1 MDPGALVI
9 GLDIG
14 ASKLLAGTVAAD
26 GAVLRSRRRPT
37 PDSPAGILCAARQLC
52 DALIADAPAPVR
64 AIGIGSA
71 GIIDAQ
77 TGAVIHA
84 NDNLPGWAGTQLRD
98 IHALPIAADNDAR
111 AFAFGEAKLGAG
123 RQYDSL
129 LCVTVGTGIGGA
141 LILNGK
147 IWHGAGFSAGEL
159 GYLVAGWADDAP
171 LLLDQFA
178 SGPAIERN
186 YQRHVGASQ
195 RLRLP
200 EIAKLARQGDKQA
213 LAAIQGKARQLG
225 MILAGAAAAFNPQAL
240 VIGGGVLD
248 IGALYWE
255 ALVAGFRAYAPTP
268 VQATPLLQAS
278 LGANAVM
285 LGAGMLAWDMLET

>member
-1 MDPGALVI
+1 MADSALVI

-14 ASKLLAGTVAAD
+14 ASKLLAGSVTAE
-26 GAVLRSRRRPT
+26 GAVRQSLRRPT
-37 PDSPAGILCAARQLC
+37 PGSPTGILTAARQLC
-52 DALIADAPAPVR
+52 DALIAEASAPVR

-84 NDNLPGWAGTQLRD
+84 NDNLPGWAGTRLSE

-111 AFAFGEAKLGAG
+111 AFAYGEAKLGAG
-123 RQYDSL
+123 SQYDSL

-141 LILNGK
+141 LILNGE
-147 IWHGAGFSAGEL
+147 IWHGASYSAGEL
-159 GYLVAGWADDAP
+159 GYLVAGWADGAP

-186 YQRHVGASQ
+186 YQRQVGASQ

-200 EIAKLARQGDKQA
+200 
-213 LAAIQGKARQLG
+213 
-225 MILAGAAAAFNPQAL
+225 
-240 VIGGGVLD
+240 
-248 IGALYWE
+248 
-255 ALVAGFRAYAPTP
+255 
-268 VQATPLLQAS
+268 
-278 LGANAVM
+278 
-285 LGAGMLAWDMLET
+285 